1 MELDQAPQQ
10 VAEACCE
17 SADPG
22 TSADLGETTSIGDTT
37 SIDDA
42 TGLDDTVGMAEPTS
56 IGEDTG
62 LGETAGL
69 SGTAGL
75 GELARGSETLGL
87 NEMASLDEAG
97 RRRALVAQTA
107 RFTAAFL
114 RWTDGRSCGGLTYTR
129 LRLLEALH
137 CGGPA
142 IMRELGMQLGVS
154 PRNMTA
160 MVDALEDARLVVRRP
175 HPTDRRATLV
185 ELSPAG
191 AREAEQALWPRLDA
205 MAELFEVFSPEE
217 QQQFFAA
224 LDRLVQA
231 IDNRQET

>member
-1 MELDQAPQQ
+1 VELDQAAQR
-10 VAEACCE
+10 VAEERCE
-17 SADPG
+17 SVDPDTAADP
-22 TSADLGETTSIGDTT
+22 SAAG
-37 SIDDA
+37 
-42 TGLDDTVGMAEPTS
+42 
-56 IGEDTG
+56 
-62 LGETAGL
+62 GL
-69 SGTAGL
+69 SDTERTIAGL
-75 GELARGSETLGL
+75 GEAE
-87 NEMASLDEAG
+87 

-107 RFTAAFL
+107 RFAAAFL

-142 IMRELGMQLGVS
+142 IMRELGVQLGVS

-191 AREAEQALWPRLDA
+191 ARETEQALAPRLDA
-205 MAELFEVFSPEE
+205 VAELFEVFSPEE
-217 QQQFFAA
+217 QRQFFAT
-224 LDRLVQA
+224 LSRLLQA
-231 IDNRQET
+231 IDSRQEG